1 MRIMPNNYFVEKR
14 RQDKLR
20 LLKMFKD
27 NPDMEENKI
36 AALFSLQIGYRI
48 ETIKQ
53 MIEELREAGHV

>member
-1 MRIMPNNYFVEKR
+1 MPNNYFVEKR